1 MDMKA
6 SRTLLL
12 AALLLCSALYT
23 RAQPLFLIS
32 DHHSELPATFS
43 LDVQAATIDNLAG
56 VQFSVR
62 WDAGLLD
69 LVEVNNLGLD
79 INLNDNFGFQ
89 DTGSGRL
96 NFFWLDGST
105 NGVAI
110 PDTTVLFSLVFQVV
124 GQPGFLTDV
133 YFSDLPNSPIEVI
146 DGALQLIDAGF
157 QEGTVQIGA
166 VTTLGE
172 PRLNERDGFLAPNPL
187 HVQAIWHLPA
197 AGGKGGL
204 LQAYDASGK
213 SVLVREIQWQ
223 SNNPQLSVRA
233 AQFPGPG
240 LYFLEV
246 RLPSGHRFV
255 QSVRVQ

>member
-1 MDMKA
+1 MKA

-12 AALLLCSALYT
+12 AVFLLCSALYT

-32 DHHSELPATFS
+32 DHHAEFPATFS

-62 WDAGLLD
+62 WDAGLLN

-89 DTGSGRL
+89 DIGNGRL
-96 NFFWLDGST
+96 NFFWLDGFT

-110 PDTTVLFSLVFQVV
+110 PDTTVLFSLIFQVA

-133 YFSDLPNSPIEVI
+133 FFSDLPDSPIEVI
-146 DGALQLIDAGF
+146 DGALQLIEADF
-157 QEGTVQIGA
+157 QEGTVQIGEVTA
-166 VTTLGE
+166 VGG
-172 PRLNERDGFLAPNPL
+172 PRRNEQDGFLAPNPL
-187 HVQAIWHLPA
+187 HAQAIWQLPV
-197 AGGKGGL
+197 AGDQGGW

-213 SVLVREIQWQ
+213 PVFAREIQWQ
-223 SNNPQLSVRA
+223 SNNPQISVRA

-246 RLPSGHRFV
+246 RLPSGRRFA